1 MNTKLFSA
9 LAITAATLSTTVA
22 NASPYAVGE
31 AHNKLISA
39 VRSTGIQFI
48 INGPMCDEPDA
59 PMGYYWAY
67 KNEFVVCQEN
77 RIKGQGIH
85 QKEVRWTAEDLDTL
99 RHEAHHVV
107 QDCMNQ
113 EYRDGELGAV
123 YKNPVEVA
131 QMFLSEDTLWWIVNE
146 GYAQE
151 DDHTKVMEME
161 AFAVAAMNDPLE
173 QVRDINKFCF

>member
-1 MNTKLFSA
+1 MKTKLFSA
-9 LAITAATLSTTVA
+9 LILTAATLTGTVA
-22 NASPYAVGE
+22 NASYAVGE

-48 INGPMCDEPDA
+48 INGTMCDEPDA
-59 PMGYYWAY
+59 PMGYYWAH
-67 KNEFVVCQEN
+67 KNEFVVCQQN
-77 RIKGQGIH
+77 RVRGEGLH
-85 QKEVRWTAEDLDTL
+85 QQQVRWTAEDLDTL

-113 EYRDGELGAV
+113 HYRDGELGAV
-123 YKNPVEVA
+123 YSDPIKLA
-131 QMFLSEDTLWWIVNE
+131 KSFLSTDTISWIINE
-146 GYAQE
+146 GYVEE

-173 QVRDINKFCF
+173 QVRDIQKFCF